1 MEHSENIKKRYVNHS
16 DMKLEKFKKAAYEV
30 IEYKEKIIRMLCA
43 ILEVATNHLWIPFL
57 IIINMNQKDIKKK
70 HLPEKGQYEKIKN

>member
-43 ILEVATNHLWIPFL
+43 ILEVQGITTVNIKEY
-57 IIINMNQKDIKKK
+57 ISNQKDIKKK